1 MEYSVVHKELSL
13 VGIMV
18 LLGAFQTEFDPLV
31 SIKLGHDP
39 NLVASY
45 PLGTCLAYQ
54 SHPESALDLL
64 C

>member
-18 LLGAFQTEFDPLV
+18 LLGAFQTEFDPSV
-31 SIKLGHDP
+31 SIKLGNDP

-45 PLGTCLAYQ
+45 PSGTCQAY
-54 SHPESALDLL
+54 
-64 C
+64 